1 MTPETARLRNRRNNA
16 YRAWKHS
23 GTQLAWFHFLELRE
37 EYLQHCSTAYQ
48 EHLEYQ
54 ADRLRSSP
62 RSFWRMVR
70 DRRQTNGIP
79 RRMRYSGMKLSS
91 LLESAGLFADY
102 FQSNYAQQSSQHHS
116 PHGPFEEL
124 ISMASVSLDEVN
136 SALKLLDLHKA
147 VGPDGIP
154 NSFLRSL
161 ADELTRPLWLI
172 FSASLESEIFP
183 TQWKSSYVTPIFKSG
198 GRSQFSNYR
207 GIAILSAMAKVFE
220 HIVCSKLDDAIGH
233 KICLLP
239 LSSSH
244 WWSTS

>member
-1 MTPETARLRNRRNNA
+1 MTPETARLRNRRNRA
-16 YRAWKHS
+16 HRAWKRS
-23 GTQLAWFHFLELRE
+23 GTQPAWSHCLELRE
-37 EYLQHCSTAYQ
+37 EYLQHYSAAYQ
-48 EHLEYQ
+48 EHLESQ
-54 ADRLRSSP
+54 AERLRSSP

-79 RRMRYSGMKLSS
+79 RRMRLLLLIVCMRYSGMTSSS

-161 ADELTRPLWLI
+161 ADELTCPLWPI
-172 FSASLESEIFP
+172 FSASLESGIFP
-183 TQWKSSYVTPIFKSG
+183 SQWK
-198 GRSQFSNYR
+198 
-207 GIAILSAMAKVFE
+207 
-220 HIVCSKLDDAIGH
+220 
-233 KICLLP
+233 
-239 LSSSH
+239 
-244 WWSTS
+244 